1 MRAEQSELP
10 RTDRSGSGPSQ
21 WCDAQTRLHDL
32 VLAGVNAAPNA
43 VAMTAGA
50 VSMTYGELAG
60 RSRTLAAAL
69 RRAGA
74 GPGTLVGVVADRS
87 PSTVVGFLGV
97 LLCGAAYVPLACD
110 LPRERTR
117 RIAEEAGIS
126 LLTGLAASDDVPF
139 PALVV
144 PLAGQEGEGADADT
158 VPPAVDADEAAYVI
172 FTSGSTGGP
181 KGVVI
186 SHAAAVHSTLARF
199 AVYPHES
206 MTYLVSAPLMIDA
219 AVAGLYFTFAAGG
232 RVVLP
237 TAEDA
242 LEPRSLAGLIVREA
256 VSHLDALP
264 SHYATVLEY
273 HAEALRSVR
282 CVILGGD
289 TLPFRLMRRHLA
301 LAGHAELY
309 NEYGPTEATVWST
322 WHRCSEA
329 DAGPLVPIGRPAGG
343 ARIKVLTQKLVPTQ
357 DEPGEICVSGPGL
370 ARGYLGQAARTA
382 ERFVP
387 DPDPRYPG
395 ERMYRTGDLGRLG
408 HDGTLIFHGRTDNLL
423 KVRGFRV
430 EPAEVEAR
438 LLEHPDLREAVVV
451 GQQTAAGHRL
461 AAIVVVESSRNP
473 GSRMLAAFLAER
485 LPSYMVPNIWRR
497 AESLPTTATGK
508 VDRAWLTREVLTT
521 GWELPR

>member
-1 MRAEQSELP
+1 MRAEQFEQP
-10 RTDRSGSGPSQ
+10 RTDRSRSGPPE
-21 WCDAQTRLHDL
+21 WCDAETRLHDL
-32 VLAGVNAAPNA
+32 VLARVNAAPDA
-43 VAMTAGA
+43 VAVTTGT
-50 VSMTYGELAG
+50 VSMTYRELVG
-60 RSRTLAAAL
+60 RARTLAAAL

-74 GPGTLVGVVADRS
+74 GAGTFVGVAADRS

-97 LLCGAAYVPLACD
+97 LLCGAAYVPLASD

-117 RIAEEAGIS
+117 RIAAEAGIS
-126 LLTGLAASDDVPF
+126 LLTGLVAPDDVPF

-144 PLAGQEGEGADADT
+144 PLAGQEAESADADT
-158 VPPAVDADEAAYVI
+158 APPAVNADEAAYVI

-199 AVYPHES
+199 EVYPHES
-206 MTYLVSAPLMIDA
+206 MTYLVSAPLAIDA

-242 LEPRSLAGLIVREA
+242 LDPLSLADLIVREA

-264 SHYATVLEY
+264 SHYAAVLEY

-301 LAGHAELY
+301 LAGHAELC
-309 NEYGPTEATVWST
+309 NEYGPTEATVWSS

-329 DAGPLVPIGRPAGG
+329 DVGPLVPIGRPISG
-343 ARIKVLTQKLVPTQ
+343 ARIKVLTQKLALAQ
-357 DEPGEICVSGPGL
+357 DGPGEICVSGPGL
-370 ARGYLGQAARTA
+370 ARGYLGQPARTA
-382 ERFVP
+382 ERFIP

-395 ERMYRTGDLGRLG
+395 ERMYRTGDLGQLDD
-408 HDGTLIFHGRTDNLL
+408 DGILVFHGRTDHLV

-430 EPAEVEAR
+430 EPGEVEAR
-438 LLEHPDLREAVVV
+438 LLEHPDLRDAVVV

-461 AAIVVVESSRNP
+461 AAIVVAEPSRNP
-473 GSRMLAAFLAER
+473 GSRMLADFLAER

-497 AESLPTTATGK
+497 AESLPTTAAGK

>member
-1 MRAEQSELP
+1 M
-10 RTDRSGSGPSQ
+10 SG
-21 WCDAQTRLHDL
+21 WDAQTRLHDL
-32 VLAGVNAAPNA
+32 VLARASTDPDA
-43 VAMTAGA
+43 VALTAGP
-50 VSMTYGELAG
+50 VSMTYRKLVG
-60 RSRTLAAAL
+60 RSRELAAAL

-74 GPGTLVGVVADRS
+74 GPGTFVGVTADRS

-97 LLCGAAYVPLACD
+97 LLCGAAYVPLAFD
-110 LPRERTR
+110 LPRERAR
-117 RIAEEAGIS
+117 RIAAEAGIG
-126 LLTGLAASDDVPF
+126 LLTGPVDPDDVPF
-139 PALVV
+139 PSLVV
-144 PLAGQEGEGADADT
+144 LPPGAEIEGTDGDT
-158 VPPAVDADEAAYVI
+158 VPPAVEADEAAYAI
-172 FTSGSTGGP
+172 FTSGSTGWP

-199 AVYPHES
+199 GVYPHES
-206 MTYLVSAPLMIDA
+206 MTYLVCVPLTIDA

-242 LEPRSLAGLIVREA
+242 LDPRSLADLVVREA

-264 SHYATVLEY
+264 SYYAAVLEY

-289 TLPFRLMRRHLA
+289 ELPFRLMRRHLA
-301 LAGHAELY
+301 LAGHAGLY
-309 NEYGPTEATVWST
+309 NEYGPTEATVWSA

-329 DAGPLVPIGRPAGG
+329 DVGPLLPIGRPVGA
-343 ARIKVLTQKLVPTQ
+343 ARIKVLTQKLGPAQ
-357 DEPGEICVSGPGL
+357 DEPGEIYVSGPGL
-370 ARGYLGQAARTA
+370 ARGYLGRPARTA

-395 ERMYRTGDLGRLG
+395 ERMYRTGDLGRFG
-408 HDGTLIFHGRTDNLL
+408 DDGTLIFHGRTDHLV

-430 EPAEVEAR
+430 ELGEVEAR
-438 LLEHPDLREAVVV
+438 LLEHPDLRDAVVV
-451 GQQTAAGHRL
+451 GQQTAAGCRL
-461 AAIVVVESSRNP
+461 AAIVVAEPSRNP

-485 LPSYMVPNIWRR
+485 LPSYMVPKIWRR
-497 AESLPTTATGK
+497 TESLPLTAAGK

-521 GWELPR
+521 GWELPQ

>member
-1 MRAEQSELP
+1 MRAEQFEQP
-10 RTDRSGSGPSQ
+10 RAGRSRGGPPT
-21 WCDAQTRLHDL
+21 WCGAETRLHDL
-32 VLAGVNAAPNA
+32 VLARANADPDA
-43 VAMTAGA
+43 VAVTAGA
-50 VSMTYGELAG
+50 VSVTYRRLA
-60 RSRTLAAAL
+60 SRTRALAAAL

-74 GPGTLVGVVADRS
+74 GPGTFVGVAADRS

-117 RIAEEAGIS
+117 QIAAEAGIS
-126 LLTGLAASDDVPF
+126 LVTGPVDPDNVPF

-144 PLAGQEGEGADADT
+144 PPPGQGADDT
-158 VPPAVDADEAAYVI
+158 DGYTPPAVDADETAYVI
-172 FTSGSTGGP
+172 FTSGSTSGP

-199 AVYPHES
+199 EVYPHES
-206 MTYLVSAPLMIDA
+206 MTYLVSAPLTIDA

-237 TAEDA
+237 TVEDA
-242 LEPRSLAGLIVREA
+242 LDPQSLADLIVREA
-256 VSHLDALP
+256 VSHLDMLP
-264 SHYATVLEY
+264 SYYAAVLEY

-289 TLPFRLMRRHLA
+289 TLPFGLMRRHLA

-309 NEYGPTEATVWST
+309 NEYGPTEATVWSA
-322 WHRCSEA
+322 WYRCSEA
-329 DAGPLVPIGRPAGG
+329 DAGPVVPIGQSAGG
-343 ARIKVLTQKLVPTQ
+343 TRIKVLTHELEPAQ
-357 DEPGEICVSGPGL
+357 DRPGEICVSGPGL
-370 ARGYLGQAARTA
+370 ARGYLGPASRTA

-395 ERMYRTGDLGRLG
+395 ERMYRTGDLGRLD
-408 HDGTLIFHGRTDNLL
+408 DGALVFAGRTDHLV

-430 EPAEVEAR
+430 EPGEVEAR
-438 LLEHPDLREAVVV
+438 LLEHPDLRDAIVV
-451 GQQTAAGHRL
+451 GQQTTAGRRL
-461 AAIVVVESSRNP
+461 AAIVVVEPTRNP

-485 LPSYMVPNIWRR
+485 LPTYMVPSIWRR
-497 AESLPTTATGK
+497 AESLPITAAGK

-521 GWELPR
+521 GWELAK

>member
-10 RTDRSGSGPSQ
+10 RTDRSRSGPE
-21 WCDAQTRLHDL
+21 WCGAQTRLHDL
-32 VLAGVNAAPNA
+32 VLARVNAAPDA
-43 VAMTAGA
+43 VAMTASA
-50 VSMTYGELAG
+50 ASMTYEYLVG

-74 GPGTLVGVVADRS
+74 GPGTFVGVVADRS
-87 PSTVVGFLGV
+87 PSIVVSFLGV
-97 LLCGAAYVPLACD
+97 LLCGAAYVPLASD
-110 LPRERTR
+110 LPRERIR
-117 RIAEEAGIS
+117 RIAGEAGIS
-126 LLTGLAASDDVPF
+126 LLTGRVTPDDVPF
-139 PALVV
+139 PAVVV
-144 PLAGQEGEGADADT
+144 PLPGGEAEDADADM

-199 AVYPHES
+199 EVYPYES
-206 MTYLVSAPLMIDA
+206 MIYLVSAPLTIDA

-242 LEPRSLAGLIVREA
+242 LDPRSLADLIVREA

-264 SHYATVLEY
+264 SHYAAVLEY
-273 HAEALRSVR
+273 HAEALRLVR

-289 TLPFRLMRRHLA
+289 TLPFRLMRRHLV
-301 LAGHAELY
+301 LVGHAELY
-309 NEYGPTEATVWST
+309 NEYGPTEATVWSA

-329 DAGPLVPIGRPAGG
+329 DVGPLVPIGRPAGG
-343 ARIKVLTQKLVPTQ
+343 TRIKVLTQKLVLPE
-357 DEPGEICVSGPGL
+357 DGPGEICISGPGL
-370 ARGYLGQAARTA
+370 ARGYLGQPARTA

-395 ERMYRTGDLGRLG
+395 ERMYRSGDLGQLD
-408 HDGTLIFHGRTDNLL
+408 DGILVFHGRTDNLV

-430 EPAEVEAR
+430 EPGEVEAR
-438 LLEHPDLREAVVV
+438 LLEHPDLRDAVVV

-461 AAIVVVESSRNP
+461 AAVVVVEPRRNP

-485 LPSYMVPNIWRR
+485 LPSYMIPTIWRR
-497 AESLPTTATGK
+497 AESVPATAAGK
-508 VDRAWLTREVLTT
+508 VDRAWLTREVLRT
-521 GWELPR
+521 GWELPQ